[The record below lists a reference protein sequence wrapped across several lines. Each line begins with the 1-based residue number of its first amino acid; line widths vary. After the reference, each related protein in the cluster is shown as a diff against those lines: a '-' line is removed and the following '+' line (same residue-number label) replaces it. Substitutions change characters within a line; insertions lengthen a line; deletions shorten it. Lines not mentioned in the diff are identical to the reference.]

1 MTFGENLKTLRNARS
16 ISQKDLAVELGF
28 SFQNVSK
35 WERNES
41 LPDIETLIEIAKYFA
56 TTTDALLGFAS
67 EVKFSTIEIDKNEV
81 VIYQTYPETETLVTG
96 KMVFAI
102 DSESKIAGTVFIPY
116 IRAYRTGYIRN
127 EYEPLAEQ
135 STLIYEHTYRSRG
148 RNIVDNKRIKIPE
161 NGFLIAVS
169 DNTFAAKKI
178 MKFITPEEYD
188 AFLEALIHA
197 EEAEVHGFEDK
208 NVFEGC
214 MPVEVMARRGFET
227 LRYGPLKPVGLTDPK
242 TGREPYAVVQLR
254 QDNAAKSVFNLVGF
268 QTHLKF
274 GEQKRVFSMIP
285 ALHNA
290 EFLRYGVMHR
300 NTFMNSPGLLSPDY
314 SPQSSGCFR
323 GPDDRRGGL
332 CGVHSLRL
340 PGSRCHGSKAPGQA
354 HSRIPQNYR
363 HRRSGTIYQRR
374 IH

>member
-1 MTFGENLKTLRNARS
+1 MTFGENLKTLRTSRS
-16 ISQKDLAVELGF
+16 ISQKDLATELGF
-28 SFQNVSK
+28 SFQNISK

-116 IRAYRTGYIRN
+116 MRAYRTGYIRN

-161 NGFLIAVS
+161 NGFLIEVS
-169 DNTFAAKKI
+169 DKTFAAKKI

-188 AFLEALIHA
+188 AFLDPDTHR
-197 EEAEVHGFEDK
+197 GYY
-208 NVFEGC
+208 N
-214 MPVEVMARRGFET
+214 RRNGKSLFGDILRQNELDDITVKLTDTGIIFKKRLDTVDPMLVNIET
-227 LRYGPLKPVGLTDPK
+227 LTKIVRKELQKEHDKQIRQLMDRIDELEDMIGDNESNIEDLD
-242 TGREPYAVVQLR
+242 GRINEIEVR
-254 QDNAAKSVFNLVGF
+254 
-268 QTHLKF
+268 
-274 GEQKRVFSMIP
+274 FSKKD
-285 ALHNA
+285 
-290 EFLRYGVMHR
+290 
-300 NTFMNSPGLLSPDY
+300 T
-314 SPQSSGCFR
+314 
-323 GPDDRRGGL
+323 
-332 CGVHSLRL
+332 
-340 PGSRCHGSKAPGQA
+340 
-354 HSRIPQNYR
+354 
-363 HRRSGTIYQRR
+363 
-374 IH
+374 

>member
-1 MTFGENLKTLRNARS
+1 MTFGENLKTLRTSRS
-16 ISQKDLAVELGF
+16 ISQKDLATELGF
-28 SFQNVSK
+28 SFQNISK

-116 IRAYRTGYIRN
+116 MRAYRTGYIRN

-161 NGFLIAVS
+161 NGFLIEVS
-169 DNTFAAKKI
+169 DKTFAAKKI

-188 AFLEALIHA
+188 AFLDPDTHPGYYNSRNGKSLFGDILRQNELDDIT
-197 EEAEVHGFEDK
+197 VKLTDTGIIFKKRLDTVDPMLV
-208 NVFEGC
+208 NI
-214 MPVEVMARRGFET
+214 ET
-227 LRYGPLKPVGLTDPK
+227 LTKIVRKELQKEHNKQIRQLMDRIDELEDMIGDNESNIEDLD
-242 TGREPYAVVQLR
+242 GRINEIEVR
-254 QDNAAKSVFNLVGF
+254 
-268 QTHLKF
+268 
-274 GEQKRVFSMIP
+274 FSKKD
-285 ALHNA
+285 
-290 EFLRYGVMHR
+290 
-300 NTFMNSPGLLSPDY
+300 T
-314 SPQSSGCFR
+314 
-323 GPDDRRGGL
+323 
-332 CGVHSLRL
+332 
-340 PGSRCHGSKAPGQA
+340 
-354 HSRIPQNYR
+354 
-363 HRRSGTIYQRR
+363 
-374 IH
+374 

>member
-1 MTFGENLKTLRNARS
+1 MTFGENLKTLRTSRS
-16 ISQKDLAVELGF
+16 ISQKDLATELGF
-28 SFQNVSK
+28 SFQNISK

-148 RNIVDNKRIKIPE
+148 GNIVDNKRIKIPE
-161 NGFLIAVS
+161 NGFLIEVS
-169 DNTFAAKKI
+169 DKTFAAKKI

-188 AFLEALIHA
+188 AFLDPDTHPGYYNSRNGKSLFGDILRQNELDDIT
-197 EEAEVHGFEDK
+197 VKLTDTGIIFKKRLDTVDPMLV
-208 NVFEGC
+208 NI
-214 MPVEVMARRGFET
+214 ET
-227 LRYGPLKPVGLTDPK
+227 LTKIVRKELQKEHDKQIRKLMDRIDELEDMIGDNESNIEDLD
-242 TGREPYAVVQLR
+242 GRINEIEVR
-254 QDNAAKSVFNLVGF
+254 
-268 QTHLKF
+268 
-274 GEQKRVFSMIP
+274 FS
-285 ALHNA
+285 
-290 EFLRYGVMHR
+290 EKD
-300 NTFMNSPGLLSPDY
+300 T
-314 SPQSSGCFR
+314 
-323 GPDDRRGGL
+323 
-332 CGVHSLRL
+332 
-340 PGSRCHGSKAPGQA
+340 
-354 HSRIPQNYR
+354 
-363 HRRSGTIYQRR
+363 
-374 IH
+374 